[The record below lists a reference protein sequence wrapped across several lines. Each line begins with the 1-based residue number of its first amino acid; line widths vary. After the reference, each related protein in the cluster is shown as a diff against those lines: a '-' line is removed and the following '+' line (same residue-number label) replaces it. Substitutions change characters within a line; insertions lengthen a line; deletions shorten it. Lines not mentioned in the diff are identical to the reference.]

1 MHAISSYRGNRPTNK
16 HTNAA
21 TNPQT
26 HRHDRL
32 QYTCADK
39 LSAQCKMA
47 ITYTKERTSGTDHDY
62 ETVHYFGDD
71 MHKIQSV
78 FVFLAQVKA

>member
-1 MHAISSYRGNRPTNK
+1 MVTDPQTN
-16 HTNAA
+16 TQ
-21 TNPQT
+21 TQPQT
-26 HRHDRL
+26 HKHTDMTDYNTRAPISLAR
-32 QYTCADK
+32 
-39 LSAQCKMA
+39 SVKMA